1 MIGVLHRK
9 DRPYWTEM
17 EPTVREPFQLFTT
30 ELDVVHGSAEA
41 MRVIADSEAPWVLLQ
56 DDVLLKKNWLALLQH
71 AEKKLDDPKLGLIAG
86 MDVYHKPPKKRRGYV
101 RWATAQ
107 VHYFTAAGLK
117 AVEKLVA
124 DPPPLT
130 QFWDSL
136 VCNAMHD
143 AGLRVY
149 LLPDYV
155 GEHIGTV
162 SLAHPGKVRERSERV
177 LAPEDL
183 VQE

>member
-9 DRPYWTEM
+9 DRPYWTQM

-41 MRVIADSEAPWVLLQ
+41 MKVIAVSKAPWVLLQ
-56 DDVLLKKNWLALLQH
+56 DDVLLKKGWLKDLQN
-71 AEKKLDDPKLGLIAG
+71 AEKKLNDPKLGLIAG
-86 MDVYHKPPKKRRGYV
+86 IDVYHKPKPKRRGYV
-101 RWATAQ
+101 QWATAQ

-117 AVEKLVA
+117 AVEQLVA
-124 DPPPLT
+124 NPPPLT

-136 VCNAMHD
+136 VCRAMQL
-143 AGLRVY
+143 AGLTIY
-149 LLPDYV
+149 LLPKYV
-155 GEHIGTV
+155 CEHIGTV

-177 LAPEDL
+177 LASEDL